1 MKQAAQKLKEL
12 SGCAPVASLAA
23 CIEHIQQEHGVF
35 GKEGTLTMKLV
46 NVLAIDTLFSDIAKA
61 FNKQREDHSAMK
73 QAAQKLK
80 ELSGCAPVASLA
92 ACIEHIQQE
101 HGACEAQVHVE
112 GYSFSLIVKEKKV
125 PDKLQKVQQQMEE
138 LSRSTKH
145 VLATET
151 TLQEMI
157 CSVLQSQTQLA
168 ERIKSA
174 NPEYLDQVRLKANLR
189 ENIQKISL
197 ARELSEEYSEG
208 AKSVLR
214 EMAQLAGLTL

>member
-1 MKQAAQKLKEL
+1 MPISCCCCL
-12 SGCAPVASLAA
+12 SATSEEREPLPVHTRQP
-23 CIEHIQQEHGVF
+23 CRNIGVF

-61 FNKQREDHSAMK
+61 FNKQHEDHSAMK

-138 LSRSTKH
+138 LSRSTKR

-174 NPEYLDQVRLKANLR
+174 NPEYLDQDFGEKFIATDMSCHSLDNILKTTAMLPR
-189 ENIQKISL
+189 GPGSIIS
-197 ARELSEEYSEG
+197 
-208 AKSVLR
+208 
-214 EMAQLAGLTL
+214 QTH